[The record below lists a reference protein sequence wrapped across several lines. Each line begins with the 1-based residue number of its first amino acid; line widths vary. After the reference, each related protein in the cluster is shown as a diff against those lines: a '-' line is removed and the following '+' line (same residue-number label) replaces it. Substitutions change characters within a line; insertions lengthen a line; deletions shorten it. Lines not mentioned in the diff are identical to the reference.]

1 MRSGIVERAAKDGL
15 RRQLEDRR
23 ERLSTFIAEEGPDA
37 DFVRLL
43 RQVDSVLARMDRED
57 YGRCLVCNGDMRDTE
72 LQENPMV
79 EYCLCDLSAD
89 QQRSLQKDLDL
100 ARRIQAGL
108 LPDPD
113 VSTAGWEASYR
124 YEPAGVVSGD
134 YCDLWVRQGE
144 PGALYFAVG
153 DVSGK
158 GIAASL
164 LMAHLQ
170 SAFRSLVGAGIALA
184 DVAARANRQL
194 LDASIPTH
202 YATLAFGRADQDGR
216 LEIVNAGHCPPLVL
230 RGATIERI
238 GATGFPVGLLQGK
251 PYEVA
256 AMQLEAGDTLV
267 LYTDGL
273 SEARAGSSED
283 YGEDR
288 IERVLAL
295 LGDGRPPRG
304 IIRGIRSDLDAF
316 LSGAPRADDLTLL
329 AVRRTLG

>member
-1 MRSGIVERAAKDGL
+1 MATEVL

-23 ERLSTFIAEEGPDA
+23 DRLNALITREGPDA

-43 RQVDSVLARMDRED
+43 RQVDSVLARMDTDD
-57 YGRCLVCNGDMRDTE
+57 YGRCLVCN
-72 LQENPMV
+72 LQVNEADLRGNPML

-100 ARRIQAGL
+100 ARRIQTGL
-108 LPDPD
+108 LPDPALAA
-113 VSTAGWEASYR
+113 AGWEASYR

-134 YCDLWVRQGE
+134 YCDLWIR
-144 PGALYFAVG
+144 PDDASAIYFAVG

-170 SAFRSLVGAGIALA
+170 SAFRSLVGAGVPLA
-184 DVAARANRQL
+184 DLASRVNRQL
-194 LDASIPTH
+194 LEAAIPTH
-202 YATLAFGRADQDGR
+202 YATIAFGRAGADGR

-230 RGATIERI
+230 RGGGVEKI
-238 GATGFPVGLLQGK
+238 GATGFPVGLLSDK

-256 AMQLEAGDTLV
+256 EWRLDPGDALV

-273 SEARAGSSED
+273 IEARSPGGDE
-283 YGEDR
+283 YGE
-288 IERVLAL
+288 ERVERALLRRAEGHASRGIVREMRSDLEAFLAGAERSDDLTVLAL
-295 LGDGRPPRG
+295 R
-304 IIRGIRSDLDAF
+304 
-316 LSGAPRADDLTLL
+316 RA
-329 AVRRTLG
+329 A